1 MIDKK
6 QLELNAILEISQ
18 AINANLPEDS
28 LYKIFY
34 FTCLSSFRFDS
45 LSLVVFENDSGIV
58 VASKNMNLSESDLKI
73 FNDFEF
79 LSDTVAREDLELGSE
94 FDFIDVVIP
103 VVHKNKKLA
112 VVLIG
117 DEDQS
122 YENEKSRFSFIQTL
136 ANIIMVAIENKRLV
150 RRELKRE
157 AFRKEMEIAQDVQGL
172 LFPKSL
178 PNTDQIHFF
187 ASYLPH
193 SSVGGDYYDCI
204 KLNEEEY
211 LFCIADVS
219 GKGVP
224 AALIMSNFQASLRTL
239 SHYSS
244 FDIKQIV
251 IELNYQI
258 FRSAQGEKFITL
270 FLAKYNTKTRRMVY
284 VNCGHNASLL
294 LDKTGL
300 QKLEIG
306 TTVLGAFEEL
316 PFITVGHLIVEK
328 DSLIVNYTDGLTE
341 TFNKDL
347 EEYGEERLE
356 QFFIDNKGRELA
368 ILHQELIIAIDEFK
382 GKNAYIDDLTL
393 LTAELK

>member
-6 QLELNAILEISQ
+6 QLELNAILEVSQ

-34 FTCLSSFRFDS
+34 FTCLSTFQFDS
-45 LSLVVFENDSGIV
+45 LSLIVFEGEEGKV
-58 VASKNMNLSESDLKI
+58 VASKKMTLSEGDLKF

-79 LSDTVAREDLELGSE
+79 PEGAVAREDLDLGSK
-94 FDFIDVVIP
+94 FDFVDVLIP
-103 VVHKNKKLA
+103 VIHKQKKLA
-112 VVLIG
+112 LVLIG
-117 DEDQS
+117 DKNQS
-122 YENEKSRFSFIQTL
+122 HENEDSRFSFIQTL

-150 RRELKRE
+150 RRELNQE
-157 AFRKEMEIAQDVQGL
+157 AFRKEMEIAQDVQGM
-172 LFPKSL
+172 LFPKTL
-178 PNTDQIHFF
+178 PNNDKIHFF

-204 KLNEEEY
+204 QLNEKET

-244 FDIKQIV
+244 FDIQQIV
-251 IELNYQI
+251 IELNHQI
-258 FRSAQGEKFITL
+258 YSSAQGEKFITL
-270 FLAKYNTKTRRMVY
+270 FLANYNTETREMVY
-284 VNCGHNASLL
+284 VNCGHNPSLL
-294 LDKTGL
+294 LDKSGMR
-300 QKLEIG
+300 KLEIG

-316 PFITVGHLIVEK
+316 PFISVGRVDVAE

-341 TFNKDL
+341 TYNKSE

-356 QFFIDNKGRELA
+356 QFFIDNRGKDLP

>member
-1 MIDKK
+1 MLDKK
-6 QLELNAILEISQ
+6 QLELNAILEVSQ
-18 AINANLPEDS
+18 AINANLPEES

-34 FTCLSSFRFDS
+34 FTCLSTFQFDS
-45 LSLVVFENDSGIV
+45 LALVVFEDDEGKV
-58 VASKNMNLSESDLKI
+58 AASKKINLSEKDLKF
-73 FNDFEF
+73 FNDYEF
-79 LSDTVAREDLELGSE
+79 PTGAVPREDLNIGEE
-94 FDFIDVVIP
+94 FDFIDVFIP
-103 VVHKNKKLA
+103 VVHKSKKLA

-122 YENEKSRFSFIQTL
+122 YENAKSRFTFIQTL

-178 PNTDQIHFF
+178 PDNDKIHFF

-204 KLNEEEY
+204 QLNEKEY

-244 FDIKQIV
+244 FDIQQIV
-251 IELNYQI
+251 IELNHQI
-258 FRSAQGEKFITL
+258 FSSAQGEKFITL
-270 FLAKYNTKTRRMVY
+270 FLAKYNTETRKMVY

-316 PFITVGHLIVEK
+316 PFIKVGDLDVEK

-347 EEYGEERLE
+347 EEFGEERLE
-356 QFFIDNKGRELA
+356 QFFMDNKGKELPL
-368 ILHQELIIAIDEFK
+368 LHQELIITIDEFK